1 MADSKKP
8 SSTKKPAKAKAKAAP
23 RKAAPR
29 KAAPRKAAPR
39 KAAAAAA
46 AGPRK
51 GRPRLAIFLLVL
63 GILLA
68 PLTTVA
74 IFAKSQINNT
84 DRYIET
90 VEPLAS
96 DPAIQEAVEDFIV
109 TQLFNAVDVP
119 QLAAD
124 ALPAKAQ
131 FLAAPLAQGVRTLTA
146 NVVQRFLD
154 SPEFVKL
161 WNAANRA
168 AHEKIVSALTGETT
182 TGNKAVTVKNDVVT
196 LNLGPVITEASKR
209 LGAGDLS
216 IFDKVEIPIASKEFK
231 ILDASSLVPIRTGVS
246 FLGTLAWVLPLLMI
260 LAFIGAALLARDR
273 RRGTIRSGVTITV
286 TAGAIVVLLNIGRT
300 LFTNVLAGNSLSS
313 DASTALYDTVLR
325 FVRGSLLAVMAI
337 GLIIAF
343 SGWVS
348 GPAGAAVRLR
358 ATLRNG
364 ISGVRTQAE
373 QSGWKPGPT
382 ALFIGEHLAV
392 LRGAVIGVAFL
403 LLLFVGRTALGSVAL
418 IVIIALVALGALEFM
433 GRATD
438 TKSVKTPR
446 SK

>member
-1 MADSKKP
+1 MAESKKP
-8 SSTKKPAKAKAKAAP
+8 SSTKKPTKAKAAPRKTAPRKTAP

-29 KAAPRKAAPR
+29 KAAP
-39 KAAAAAA
+39 AA

-109 TQLFNAVDVP
+109 TQLFKAVDVP

-168 AHEKIVSALTGETT
+168 AHEKIVSAFTGETT
-182 TGNKAVTVKNDVVT
+182 TGNKAVMVKNDVVT
-196 LNLGPVITEASKR
+196 LNLGPVIAEASKR

-216 IFDKVEIPIASKEFK
+216 IFDKVEIPVASKEFK

-273 RRGTIRSGVTITV
+273 RRGTIRSGVTIAV
-286 TAGAIVVLLNIGRT
+286 TAGAIIVLLNIGRT
-300 LFTNVLAGNSLSS
+300 LFANVLAGKSLSS
-313 DASTALYDTVLR
+313 EAATALYSTVLR
-325 FVRGSLLAVMAI
+325 FVHGSLVAVMAI

-343 SGWVS
+343 SAWVS

-373 QSGWKPGPT
+373 QSGWKPGPI

-392 LRGAVIGVAFL
+392 LRGAVISVAFL
-403 LLLFVGRTALGSVAL
+403 LLLLVGRTALGSVAL
-418 IVIIALVALGALEFM
+418 IVIIGLVALGALEFM

-438 TKSVKTPR
+438 TKSVKTPS

>member
-8 SSTKKPAKAKAKAAP
+8 SSTKTPRKAKAAP
-23 RKAAPR
+23 AAV
-29 KAAPRKAAPR
+29 
-39 KAAAAAA
+39 
-46 AGPRK
+46 GPRK
-51 GRPRLAIFLLVL
+51 GKPRLAIFLLVL

-74 IFAKSQINNT
+74 IFAKSQITNT

-96 DPAIQEAVEDFIV
+96 NPAIQEAVGDFVV
-109 TQLFNAVDVP
+109 TQLFEAVDVAE
-119 QLAAD
+119 LAAD
-124 ALPAKAQ
+124 ALPDKAQ

-146 NVVQRFLD
+146 NVVQRFLA

-161 WNAANRA
+161 WDAANRA
-168 AHEKIVSALTGETT
+168 AHEKIVSALTGKTT

-196 LNLGPVITEASKR
+196 LNLGPVIAKVSEQ
-209 LGAGDLS
+209 LGATGLS
-216 IFDKVEIPIASKEFK
+216 IFDKVEIPVASKEFK
-231 ILDASSLVPIRTGVS
+231 ILDAGSLGPIRAGVS
-246 FLGTLAWVLPLLMI
+246 FLETLAWVLPLLMI

-286 TAGAIVVLLNIGRT
+286 TAGVIVVLLNIGRT
-300 LFTNVLAGNSLSS
+300 LFADVLAGNSLSG
-313 DASTALYDTVLR
+313 DAATALYDTILR
-325 FVRGSLLAVMAI
+325 FVHDSLLAIMAI

-343 SGWVS
+343 SAWIS

-364 ISGVRTQAE
+364 ISGMRTQAE
-373 QSGWKPGPT
+373 QSGWKPGPI

-418 IVIIALVALGALEFM
+418 IVIIALVILGVLEFM

-438 TKSVKTPR
+438 TKSVKTPS